1 MKILTWNI
9 NRSNNLYKWQLDELY
24 DEKFDVICLQE
35 VSESNLRLLENVF
48 INYNIYVASEKINA
62 NSKILHNLFIVTM
75 VTKDIDSNFSKFTIN
90 TKQPL
95 QYKIIK
101 RSIYIECGYVD
112 LNYGNVDFRIFNS
125 HLQCVTSPTERLN
138 QLKSI
143 FSQFNSKSKNII
155 CGDLNTF
162 STPIISILI
171 GWLFGYNHKDYLIN
185 EQKLLLSELRDIN
198 LSNPI
203 IKGHSTIL
211 RLGQLDYIIHQN
223 DIKIINSSILKK
235 QSFGSD
241 HFPVQVFFDI

>member
-1 MKILTWNI
+1 
-9 NRSNNLYKWQLDELY
+9 
-24 DEKFDVICLQE
+24 
-35 VSESNLRLLENVF
+35 
-48 INYNIYVASEKINA
+48 
-62 NSKILHNLFIVTM
+62 M
-75 VTKDIDSNFSKFTIN
+75 VTKDIESNFSKFTIN

-112 LNYGNVDFRIFNS
+112 LKYRNVDFRIFNS

-143 FSQFNSKSKNII
+143 FAQFNSNSKNII

-171 GWLFGYNHKDYLIN
+171 GWLFGYNHKDYFIN
-185 EQKLLLSELRDIN
+185 EQKLLLNELSYIN